1 MKVKANL
8 TMEEEVKKELEKQ
21 SKAYGLSMS
30 AYVTMLVMEKV
41 KVSK

>member
-8 TMEEEVKKELEKQ
+8 TMEENIKKELEKQ
-21 SKAYGLSMS
+21 AKDYGLSMS

>member
-8 TMEEEVKKELEKQ
+8 TMEENIKKELEKQ
-21 SKAYGLSMS
+21 AKDYGLSMS

-41 KVSK
+41 KEVK